1 MSDTIGYAVIGLG
14 VMGRT
19 HVRAVQGARA
29 AGLPCRLVAVCSP
42 DARERAGLAGAG
54 GNIGPTSHDEMM
66 FDPSQVRGVA
76 EPEMIARDPAVHAVS
91 ICTPTDTHVDL
102 AELML
107 RAGKHVLLEKP
118 VATCSEDV
126 RRLARVAADSGG
138 GRVCM
143 PAMCMRF
150 WPGWDWLKARVVD
163 GSFGRVKSAVFT
175 RVGSRPGW
183 SPGFYAD
190 AARCGGAIFDLH
202 VHDADAVLWLFGRPR
217 EVVSVGSID
226 HVKTQ
231 YRFASPA
238 APAIVSAE
246 GGWYGADGFPFR
258 MRYTVE
264 FERAVADW
272 DLSRPDP
279 LLLVRDERASTVKLP
294 GETAYDREVR
304 AFIAHLAAD
313 GGGEPPVT
321 MRDAIAVTEL
331 IEAER
336 RSAETGQP
344 VAL

>member
-19 HVRAVQGARA
+19 HVRAVHAARV

-76 EPEMIARDPAVHAVS
+76 EPEMIARDGAVHAVS
-91 ICTPTDTHVDL
+91 ICTPTDTH
-102 AELML
+102 AELAGIML
-107 RAGKHVLLEKP
+107 RAGKHVLIEKP
-118 VATCSEDV
+118 VAIRSEDV
-126 RRLARVAADSGG
+126 RRLARVAADS

-183 SPGFYAD
+183 SPAFYAD

-226 HVKTQ
+226 HITTQ
-231 YRFASPA
+231 YRFAPSPGG
-238 APAIVSAE
+238 PAIVSAE

-272 DLSRPDP
+272 DLSRADP
-279 LLLVRDERASTVKLP
+279 LLLVRDERATPVKLP
-294 GETAYDREVR
+294 TETAYEREVR
-304 AFIAHLAAD
+304 AFIALLA
-313 GGGEPPVT
+313 GGGGQSPVT
-321 MRDAIAVTEL
+321 LQDAIAVTEL

-336 RSAETGQP
+336 RSAQTGQP
-344 VAL
+344 VTL